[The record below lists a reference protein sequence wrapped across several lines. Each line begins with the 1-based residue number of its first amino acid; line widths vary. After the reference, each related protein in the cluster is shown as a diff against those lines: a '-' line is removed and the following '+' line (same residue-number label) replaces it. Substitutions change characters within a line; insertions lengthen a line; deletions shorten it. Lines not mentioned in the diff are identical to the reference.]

1 MRHSARSKSLG
12 GRDLCGA
19 DPLVRGRR
27 PRRPFR
33 LLPLLLLAAAT
44 AWAHVGS
51 PDVFYEG
58 QAGPYHLLVT
68 IRTPTVIPGVAE
80 IEVRSAANNVD
91 IVHIVPTPLTGPG
104 AKFAPVPDLA
114 VRSKDDP
121 QFFTGSLWMMT
132 SGSWQVR
139 VTAEGAQGKGDIS
152 VPVPAL
158 SSTTKKMQAPIGIVL
173 GALGLLLLL
182 GAVSIVG
189 AGVREGQLEPGV
201 APDSAPVPMKNTARA
216 LVLLAACLCLA
227 AGIGHPGSRSIF
239 SLLILAGATVAAH
252 FGLKNRLAR
261 VVALIVILYPLS
273 YGFGPFVLYVVLA
286 GLLGIGASLLTHQRV
301 QRATDAMLATT
312 VLVVS
317 MAALGGLWWKSEAG
331 EYDKHI
337 FKPLQMSATLENGGR
352 LMLHLTD
359 PGWARWRKLDDL
371 VPDHNH
377 LMHLYVFSLP
387 GMDQVWHLHPDRV
400 EAGLFSKDL
409 PPMPAGRYALYGDI
423 VHADGLPE
431 TLVAEVTL
439 PAIAGKP
446 LQGDDAAGSGPP
458 IAQADFNRTTAQL
471 PDGSRMVWQRDAS
484 PLHARRA
491 MYFRFRLE
499 DADGR
504 PAHNVE
510 LYMGMPGHAAFVAS
524 DRTVFAHV
532 HPSGSV
538 PMAALSL
545 TQNAGDG
552 GPSVA
557 KDMAAMPGMS
567 GMAGMDRSG
576 MTMALPPEVSFP
588 YGFPKPGDY
597 RIFVQVKR
605 GPTVETGVFDARVEN

>member
-1 MRHSARSKSLG
+1 MR
-12 GRDLCGA
+12 
-19 DPLVRGRR
+19 
-27 PRRPFR
+27 R
-33 LLPLLLLAAAT
+33 LTGVFLLAAAS

-80 IEVRSAANNVD
+80 IEVRSAANDVD
-91 IVHIVPTPLTGPG
+91 VVHIVPTPLTGPG

-114 VRSKDDP
+114 QRSKDDP

-139 VTAEGAQGKGDIS
+139 VTAEGAKGKGTLS

-158 SSTTKKMQAPIGIVL
+158 SSTTKKMQAPIGIML
-173 GALGLLLLL
+173 AALGLLLVV

-201 APDSAPVPMKNTARA
+201 APDPARVRRA
-216 LVLLAACLCLA
+216 RRVMAVTTVFVLT
-227 AGIGHPGSRSIF
+227 
-239 SLLILAGATVAAH
+239 LAG
-252 FGLKNRLAR
+252 
-261 VVALIVILYPLS
+261 
-273 YGFGPFVLYVVLA
+273 
-286 GLLGIGASLLTHQRV
+286 
-301 QRATDAMLATT
+301 
-312 VLVVS
+312 
-317 MAALGGLWWKSEAG
+317 LGGLWWKSSASD
-331 EYDKHI
+331 YDQHI
-337 FKPLQMSATLENGGR
+337 YKPLQMSATLEDGGR

-359 PGWARWRKLDDL
+359 PGWARWRKVDDL

-377 LMHLYVFSLP
+377 LMHLYAISLP
-387 GMDQVWHLHPDRV
+387 EMDHVWHLHPERV
-400 EAGLFSKDL
+400 EAGLFAKDL
-409 PPMPAGRYALYGDI
+409 PAMAAGRYALYADI

-431 TLVAEVTL
+431 TLVTEVTL

-446 LQGDDAAGSGPP
+446 MVGDDSGGAGPP
-458 IAQADFNRTTAQL
+458 ISQADPNRTIAQL
-471 PDGSRMVWQRDAS
+471 ADGSRMVWERPAG

-499 DADGR
+499 DADGK
-504 PAHNVE
+504 PARDVE
-510 LYMGMPGHAAFVAS
+510 LYMGMPGHAAFVRS
-524 DRTVFAHV
+524 DRSVFAHV

-538 PMAALSL
+538 PMASLGL

-552 GPSVA
+552 G
-557 KDMAAMPGMS
+557 AAMAGMAGMS
-567 GMAGMDRSG
+567 GMDHSG
-576 MTMALPPEVSFP
+576 MSMIEALPPEVSFP

-597 RIFVQVKR
+597 RIYVQVKR
-605 GPTVETGVFDARVEN
+605 GGKVETGIFDARVEN